1 MTPWTQVYSPVAGN
15 IFLSALVA
23 ALPVF
28 VLLGFLAKHVKAHYS
43 AILGLITCL
52 AVAILV
58 YKMPPAL
65 AGMAAIYGALYG
77 LLPIGWIVLNAIFIY
92 DITVKSGDF
101 EVVKHSVS
109 GLAADRRIQAL
120 LIAFS
125 FGAFIEGA
133 AGFGTPVAI
142 SAAMLIGLG
151 FRPLQA
157 AGLALIGNTAPV
169 AYGAL
174 GTPIIALAGVT
185 GLDPNLLSAA
195 VGRILPIFSLVV
207 PFWIIWTMAGR
218 KAMLEI
224 WPACLVAGGSF
235 AVTQFYV
242 SNFHGPMLVD
252 IIGAIVSMVATVL
265 FLKVWQPKNVWRYEH
280 EREDAQAA
288 VVEQGVGKVVR
299 AWMPWIF
306 LCVFVFAWGTDQGK
320 RFLNG
325 GVTVPVKAAKAAKPA
340 KDGKPAEPAQMAV
353 WKTGEKPNFL
363 YGISKID
370 KPIYLL
376 HNNVKKGSEVMDP
389 KVVEKAIKDKKADPS
404 IDGAVF
410 SLNWLSATGTAL
422 LLAGICSGLL
432 AGFGLGEL
440 VKIYGKTLHR
450 VRISLLTIAAM
461 LALGYTSKYA
471 GLDAS
476 MGLAFAHTGALFP
489 FFSAMLGWLGVALTG
504 SDTSSNVLFGGLQKV
519 TAQQLGLNPILTAA
533 ANSAGGVMGKM
544 IDAQSLVVASVAT
557 NQQGEEGTILR
568 YVFFH
573 SLSLAA
579 LVGIVIFLYAKVLPA
594 NWMPTQPA
602 PAPAVVAPAAAPVV
616 SAAPAAAPAPTPAK

>member
-1 MTPWTQVYSPVAGN
+1 MGN

-43 AILGLITCL
+43 AILGLVTCL
-52 AVAILV
+52 AVAIFI
-58 YKMPPAL
+58 YKMPVSI
-65 AGMAAIYGALYG
+65 AGMAAVHGALFG

-101 EVVKHSVS
+101 EVVKHSIA
-109 GLAADRRIQAL
+109 GLAGDRRIQAL

-174 GTPIIALAGVT
+174 GSPLIALAGVT
-185 GLDPNLLSAA
+185 GLPLDMLSAA
-195 VGRILPIFSLVV
+195 AGRILPIFSLIV

-218 KAMLEI
+218 KAMMEV

-235 AVTQFYV
+235 AITQFLV
-242 SNFHGPMLVD
+242 SNFHGPWLVD
-252 IIGAIVSMVATVL
+252 IIGAIVSMVSLVL
-265 FLKVWQPKNVWRYEH
+265 FLKVWQPKTTWRYEH
-280 EREDAQAA
+280 EREEAHA
-288 VVEQGVGKVVR
+288 VKVEQTTGKIVK
-299 AWMPWIF
+299 AWMPWVF
-306 LCVFVFAWGTDQGK
+306 LSLFVFAWGTPQVK
-320 RFLNG
+320 TFLNG
-325 GVTVPVKAAKAAKPA
+325 GT
-340 KDGKPAEPAQMAV
+340 
-353 WKTGEKPNFL
+353 KTAPNFL
-363 YGISKID
+363 NGYTVKTFEIPKLHKMVIKAPPVVA
-370 KPIYLL
+370 KP
-376 HNNVKKGSEVMDP
+376 SAE
-389 KVVEKAIKDKKADPS
+389 A
-404 IDGAVF
+404 AVWTF
-410 SLNWLSATGTAL
+410 NWLSLTGTSL

-432 AGFGLGEL
+432 VGFGPMEL
-440 VKIYGKTLHR
+440 LKVFGKTVAR
-450 VRISLLTIAAM
+450 VKISLLTIAAM
-461 LALGYTSKYA
+461 LALGFVSKSA
-471 GLDAS
+471 GLDAT
-476 MGLAFAHTGALFP
+476 MGLAFASTGALFP

-504 SDTSSNVLFGGLQKV
+504 SDTSANVLFGGLQKI
-519 TAQQLGLNPILTAA
+519 TAEQLGLNPILTAA
-533 ANSAGGVMGKM
+533 ANTTGGVMGKM

-573 SLSLAA
+573 SLALAA
-579 LVGIVIFLYAKVLPA
+579 MVGCVIFLYAKVLPA
-594 NWMPTQPA
+594 NWMPQLPPAAPAAVTTVPAPTVPAAPAAVPA
-602 PAPAVVAPAAAPVV
+602 PAPA
-616 SAAPAAAPAPTPAK
+616 K

>member
-1 MTPWTQVYSPVAGN
+1 MTPWTQVYSPVMGN

-28 VLLGFLAKHVKAHYS
+28 VLLGFLAKHVKVHYS

-58 YKMPPAL
+58 YRMPAGM
-65 AGMAAIYGALYG
+65 AGMAAVHGALFG

-101 EVVKHSVS
+101 EVVKHSIA
-109 GLAADRRIQAL
+109 GLAGDRRIQAL

-174 GTPIIALAGVT
+174 GSPLIALAGVT
-185 GLDPNLLSAA
+185 GLPLDLLSAA
-195 VGRILPIFSLVV
+195 AGRILPIFSLIV

-218 KAMLEI
+218 KAMWEV

-235 AVTQFYV
+235 AISQFLV
-242 SNFHGPMLVD
+242 SNFHGPWLVD
-252 IIGAIVSMVATVL
+252 IIGAIISMVSLVL
-265 FLKVWQPKNVWRYEH
+265 FLKVWQPKTTWRYEH
-280 EREDAQAA
+280 EREEVSA
-288 VVEQGVGKVVR
+288 VKVDQTTGKIVK
-299 AWMPWIF
+299 AWLPWVF
-306 LCVFVFAWGTDQGK
+306 LSVFVFVWGTPQVK
-320 RFLNG
+320 TFLNG
-325 GVTVPVKAAKAAKPA
+325 GT
-340 KDGKPAEPAQMAV
+340 
-353 WKTGEKPNFL
+353 KTAPNFL
-363 YGISKID
+363 SGYTVKNFEI
-370 KPIYLL
+370 PLL
-376 HNNVKKGSEVMDP
+376 HKNVIKAP
-389 KVVEKAIKDKKADPS
+389 PVVAKPS
-404 IDGAVF
+404 AEAAVWTF
-410 SLNWLSATGTAL
+410 NWLSLTGTSL
-422 LLAGICSGLL
+422 LLAGLLSGLV
-432 AGFGLGEL
+432 AGFSILDL
-440 VKIYGKTLHR
+440 VKIWGKTVNR
-450 VRISLLTIAAM
+450 VKISLLTIAAM
-461 LALGYTSKYA
+461 LGLGFVSKSA
-471 GLDAS
+471 GLDAT
-476 MGLAFAHTGALFP
+476 MGLAFASTGVLFP

-504 SDTSSNVLFGGLQKV
+504 SDTSANVLFGGLQKI
-519 TAQQLGLNPILTAA
+519 TAEQLGLNPILTAA
-533 ANSAGGVMGKM
+533 ANTTGGVMGKM

-573 SLSLAA
+573 SLALAA
-579 LVGIVIFLYAKVLPA
+579 MVGVVIFLYAKVLPA
-594 NWMPTQPA
+594 NWMPQVP
-602 PAPAVVAPAAAPVV
+602 PAPAVVAPVTVPVV
-616 SAAPAAAPAPTPAK
+616 PAVPTALPAPAPAK

>member
-1 MTPWTQVYSPVAGN
+1 MSPWTQVYSPVMGN

-58 YKMPPAL
+58 YRMPAGM
-65 AGMAAIYGALYG
+65 AGMAAVNGALYG

-101 EVVKHSVS
+101 EVVKHSIA
-109 GLAADRRIQAL
+109 GLASDRRIQAL

-174 GTPIIALAGVT
+174 GSPLIALAGVT
-185 GLDPNLLSAA
+185 GLPLDMLSAA
-195 VGRILPIFSLVV
+195 AGRILPIFSLIV

-218 KAMLEI
+218 KAMLEV

-235 AVTQFYV
+235 AITQFLV
-242 SNFHGPMLVD
+242 SNYHGPWLVD
-252 IIGAIVSMVATVL
+252 IIGAIISMVSLVIL
-265 FLKVWQPKNVWRYEH
+265 LKVWQPKTIWRYEH
-280 EREDAQAA
+280 EREDAHAA
-288 VVEQGVGKVVR
+288 VVQQSTVKVVK
-299 AWMPWIF
+299 AWMPWVF
-306 LCVFVFAWGTDQGK
+306 LSLFVFAWGTPQVK
-320 RFLNG
+320 TFLNG
-325 GVTVPVKAAKAAKPA
+325 GT
-340 KDGKPAEPAQMAV
+340 
-353 WKTGEKPNFL
+353 KTAPNFL
-363 YGISKID
+363 NGITVKTFEIPKLHKMVIKAPPVVA
-370 KPIYLL
+370 KP
-376 HNNVKKGSEVMDP
+376 SAE
-389 KVVEKAIKDKKADPS
+389 A
-404 IDGAVF
+404 AVWTF
-410 SLNWLSATGTAL
+410 NWLSLTGTSL
-422 LLAGICSGLL
+422 LLAGLVSGLVT
-432 AGFGLGEL
+432 GFSFLEL
-440 VKIYGKTLHR
+440 VKIWGKTVNR
-450 VRISLLTIAAM
+450 VKISLVTIAAM
-461 LALGYTSKYA
+461 LALGFTSKSA
-471 GLDAS
+471 GLDAT
-476 MGLAFAHTGALFP
+476 MGLAFASTGMLFP

-504 SDTSSNVLFGGLQKV
+504 SDTSSNVLFGGLQKI
-519 TAQQLGLNPILTAA
+519 TAEQLGLNPILTAA
-533 ANSAGGVMGKM
+533 ANTTGGVMGKM

-573 SLSLAA
+573 SLALAA
-579 LVGIVIFLYAKVLPA
+579 MVGCVIFLYAKVLPA
-594 NWMPTQPA
+594 NWMPQLP
-602 PAPAVVAPAAAPVV
+602 PAPAVVAPV
-616 SAAPAAAPAPTPAK
+616 APAAAPTAPAALPAPGK